1 MFVIKEI
8 VNLGFNVLS
17 FVFFGGNIIFMDG
30 IDLFVYFVS
39 FIIFYC
45 NSCDIRD
52 GTVWVFVI

>member
-30 IDLFVYFVS
+30 MDLFYFLL
-39 FIIFYC
+39 
-45 NSCDIRD
+45 
-52 GTVWVFVI
+52 